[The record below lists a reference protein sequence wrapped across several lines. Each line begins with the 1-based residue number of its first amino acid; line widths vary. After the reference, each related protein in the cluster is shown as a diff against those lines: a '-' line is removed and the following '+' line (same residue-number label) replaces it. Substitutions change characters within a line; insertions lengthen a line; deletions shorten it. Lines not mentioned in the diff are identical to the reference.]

1 MNNDS
6 STNDKD
12 WSKRAFQSEPLL
24 LNIPEFSS
32 EVGEQAAP
40 DLANIFGFTVCNT
53 HFLLEE
59 GTMAELIA
67 KPYCTPV
74 PNTPSHF
81 LGLANI
87 RRNIVPYYSL
97 HGLLGDLIPEVAS
110 YGLLIGR
117 GSQSVMLMVDEK
129 TYGIDSRFLA
139 DSQQDLSLPQEL
151 RNFVSHR
158 FEYHGKVWGLLDA
171 QGLFAFLSS
180 TDLETVTP

>member
-59 GTMAELIA
+59 GTMA
-67 KPYCTPV
+67 
-74 PNTPSHF
+74 
-81 LGLANI
+81 
-87 RRNIVPYYSL
+87 
-97 HGLLGDLIPEVAS
+97 
-110 YGLLIGR
+110 
-117 GSQSVMLMVDEK
+117 
-129 TYGIDSRFLA
+129 
-139 DSQQDLSLPQEL
+139 
-151 RNFVSHR
+151 
-158 FEYHGKVWGLLDA
+158 
-171 QGLFAFLSS
+171 
-180 TDLETVTP
+180 